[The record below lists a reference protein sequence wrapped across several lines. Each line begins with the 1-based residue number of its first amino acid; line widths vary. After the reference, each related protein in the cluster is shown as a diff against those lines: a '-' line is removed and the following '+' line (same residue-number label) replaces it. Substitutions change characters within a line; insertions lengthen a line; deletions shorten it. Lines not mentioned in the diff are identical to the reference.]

1 MSGRVCCEACSPFS
15 SIHFSRWD
23 FCAAGLF
30 GSSAS
35 GISAP
40 QGCLAAAPRDFLRR
54 RVVWQQ
60 RLRIFCA
67 AGLFGSS
74 ASGFSAPQGRSSRN
88 SDFFLRRRVVRQ
100 KTVTFF
106 CAGGSFVKKQRLF
119 SAPEA
124 RSSKNGDF
132 FLRRKLARQKTVT
145 FFCAGGSGVRKQRLF
160 LDDMGALMQRC
171 RQAKRKT
178 IGAKMLCCIF
188 APMSV
193 CGLSARGDL
202 PKLVVLYIVFETG
215 IGQLRFNVLTFHVH
229 IVAQFV

>member
-15 SIHFSRWD
+15 SIHFSRWN
-23 FCAAGLF
+23 FCAAGL
-30 GSSAS
+30 
-35 GISAP
+35 
-40 QGCLAAAPRDFLRR
+40 L
-54 RVVWQQ
+54 
-60 RLRIFCA
+60 
-67 AGLFGSS
+67 GSS
-74 ASGFSAPQGRSSRN
+74 ASGFSAPQGCLAVAPR
-88 SDFFLRRRVVRQ
+88 DFLRLRLVRQ
-100 KTVTFF
+100 KTATFF
-106 CAGGSFVKKQRLF
+106 CAGSSFVKKQRLF

-124 RSSKNGDF
+124 RSSKNSDF
-132 FLRRKLARQKTVT
+132 FLRRRLARQKTVT
-145 FFCAGGSGVRKQRLF
+145 FFCAAGSLVKKQRLF
-160 LDDMGALMQRC
+160 LDDIGALMQRC

-229 IVAQFV
+229 VVAQFV